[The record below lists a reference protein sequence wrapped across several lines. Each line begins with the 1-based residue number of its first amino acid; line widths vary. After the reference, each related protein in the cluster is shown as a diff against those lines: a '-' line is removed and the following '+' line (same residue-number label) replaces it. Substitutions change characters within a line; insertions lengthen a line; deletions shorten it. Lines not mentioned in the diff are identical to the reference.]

1 VTRFGAAPALVYLR
15 LATAVG
21 QLRSRLRRL
30 KQPKYLVGAV
40 IGLAYVYGF
49 FLRRIPLG
57 SGSGAPA
64 GPPLPPQPEIA
75 SLFPEIAAAVLL
87 LLLALN
93 WILPRG
99 RAGLPFTEPEI
110 AFLFPAPVSRRGL
123 IHYKLIGTLLALLL
137 TSSIMTLVSTR
148 WSLLASSAWT
158 RAVGWWLV
166 LATMSLHTT
175 ASSFVITRWLDRG
188 IASLTRSLAALGV
201 LAAVIGGSLVWT
213 FMALPAPE
221 GIANV
226 PGAAR
231 YLAAALQSGPL
242 PWLLAAPRLTVA
254 PLLARD
260 ALAFALA
267 LGPAL
272 GVLAAHYAWVLY
284 SAVAFED
291 VSIAKAE
298 KRAARVAA
306 LRQGNLRAA
315 PRSASKLP
323 DPFRL
328 DRGGR
333 PEIAFLWK
341 NLLAMGRPF
350 RPRSALVAAA
360 IVAVTCSWLAASPQY
375 RTAQGFVQLG
385 ALITV
390 LLVTL
395 LGPRIVRHDL
405 RADLKNSDILK
416 TYPLRGEQIVLGE
429 LLAPIAVLS
438 GIAWLGLLAFAL
450 SLPPQARATLP
461 PFALPAGVLGAATL
475 VPVFCAMQLVVENGV
490 ALLFPAWVDTVSNRA
505 ERGLE
510 VLGQRVLFFAG
521 QILLLGVAVL
531 PAAIAALPAFLV
543 ARFALGA
550 QAGAV
555 AAWLVALAVLGAE
568 TWVGVRWLGERFE
581 RFDLSAELR
590 A

>member
-1 VTRFGAAPALVYLR
+1 MTRFGAVPALVYLR
-15 LATAVG
+15 LATAAG

-57 SGSGAPA
+57 AGPGVAAAPA
-64 GPPLPPQPEIA
+64 PAAQTEIA
-75 SLFPEIAAAVLL
+75 SIFPEIAAAVLL

-99 RAGLPFTEPEI
+99 RAGLPFSEPEI

-123 IHYKLIGTLLALLL
+123 IHYKLIGSLLALLL
-137 TSSIMTLVSTR
+137 TSLIITLVSMR

-188 IASLTRSLAALGV
+188 VASLTRSLAALGV
-201 LAAVIGGSLVWT
+201 LTAVICGSLVWT
-213 FMALPAPE
+213 FMALPAPAA
-221 GIANV
+221 IADV
-226 PGAAR
+226 PAAAR
-231 YLAAALQSGPL
+231 YLTAALQTGPL
-242 PWLLAAPRLTVA
+242 PWLLAVPRLTVA

-260 ALAFALA
+260 TPTFALA

-306 LRQGNLRAA
+306 LRSGTLRAA
-315 PRSASKLP
+315 PQSASKQP

-328 DRGGR
+328 GDGGW
-333 PEIAFLWK
+333 PELAFLWK
-341 NLLAMGRPF
+341 NLLAMGRLF

-360 IVAVTCSWLAASPQY
+360 IIAVTCTWLAASPRY
-375 RTAQGFVQLG
+375 RTAQGLVQLG
-385 ALITV
+385 ALATV

-405 RADLKNSDILK
+405 RADLKNADILK
-416 TYPLRGEQIVLGE
+416 TYPLRGAQIVLAE

-438 GIAWLGLLAFAL
+438 AIAWLGLLAFAL
-450 SLPPQARATLP
+450 ALPPEARATLP
-461 PFALPAGVLGAATL
+461 PFVFPAGVLGAATL
-475 VPVFCAMQLVVENGV
+475 VPVFCAIQLVLENGV
-490 ALLFPAWVDTVSNRA
+490 ALLFPAWMAAVSNRA
-505 ERGLE
+505 EHGL
-510 VLGQRVLFFAG
+510 
-521 QILLLGVAVL
+521 
-531 PAAIAALPAFLV
+531 
-543 ARFALGA
+543 
-550 QAGAV
+550 
-555 AAWLVALAVLGAE
+555 
-568 TWVGVRWLGERFE
+568 
-581 RFDLSAELR
+581 
-590 A
+590 